1 MYYYLPTSEQ
11 IANILT
17 QDLPRKQ
24 FDKLIDKHTMEDIFK
39 ATWGGVSE
47 LVIFLIFV
55 YKLVFFSSLW
65 VFKPTYMTTYL
76 TPQRLSVKKTRGIL
90 TSKYMASMDWT
101 HDLLT

>member
-39 ATWGGVSE
+39 AT
-47 LVIFLIFV
+47 
-55 YKLVFFSSLW
+55 
-65 VFKPTYMTTYL
+65 
-76 TPQRLSVKKTRGIL
+76 
-90 TSKYMASMDWT
+90 
-101 HDLLT
+101 